1 VPSSREDV
9 FADNVISVKSKR
21 TLMRFLRHIAKPQQD
36 DESSSEQE
44 DLTGSFPDYLTSNFQ
59 VPAELHDPL
68 LSLSLAQSAPAQ
80 TSAEY
85 AVTRIKRHLTSIGVF
100 GPGFGSLV
108 SKWGGG
114 SEISQVGCRALAV
127 GGGVYVLDSG
137 IKSVKNDPI
146 EADDSDVGRIEA
158 QLANDESIKTRF
170 LVGSNWDLPGNVL
183 DPTHYEKVSRSITV
197 VSSSLESLFPVT
209 AEGGPIPVCAV
220 VVFPGAL
227 LGQREDSPPVYI
239 LVHSSE
245 TGECPS
251 GQSKLHF
258 LLVLLTQH
266 FPYAHMMIS

>member
-1 VPSSREDV
+1 
-9 FADNVISVKSKR
+9 
-21 TLMRFLRHIAKPQQD
+21 
-36 DESSSEQE
+36 
-44 DLTGSFPDYLTSNFQ
+44 
-59 VPAELHDPL
+59 
-68 LSLSLAQSAPAQ
+68 
-80 TSAEY
+80 
-85 AVTRIKRHLTSIGVF
+85 
-100 GPGFGSLV
+100 
-108 SKWGGG
+108 
-114 SEISQVGCRALAV
+114 
-127 GGGVYVLDSG
+127 VYVLDSG